1 MCVCVCGWV
10 RACHFGG
17 GSLLKLIAM
26 YRPQTPKKP
35 TSERPST
42 ISNGGCVLVAAP
54 EGDDSQP
61 VLVRADRPK
70 SVSQLKEI
78 DSLRFPAGIS
88 MGKRAPVFVGWV

>member
-1 MCVCVCGWV
+1 M
-10 RACHFGG
+10 
-17 GSLLKLIAM
+17 
-26 YRPQTPKKP
+26 
-35 TSERPST
+35 
-42 ISNGGCVLVAAP
+42 LVAAP